1 MRSAYEE
8 RRAEAAE
15 IDSNLL
21 QGTARICSSPFGAAW
36 KGIFPIKSAE
46 ELAARTGHSVRTAAY
61 QLSGEHPPSD
71 LSILALIQ
79 TVVPRRK

>member
-1 MRSAYEE
+1 MRSPYEAFSTE
-8 RRAEAAE
+8 QAE
-15 IDSNLL
+15 IERKGL

-36 KGIFPIKSAE
+36 KGVFPIKSAE

-79 TVVPRRK
+79 AVVPRRR